1 MGYRFVLRK
10 FSYPSTVRHNGKL
23 SFQSWWENKGVAPC
37 YGNFVLALRLVNG
50 DNEILLPTDANI
62 KDWLPGDIVYEN
74 AVFIPGDI
82 KPGVYELQIGIL
94 DRLLSRPRIRLANG
108 GRTQDGW
115 YSLDKLEIY

>member
-1 MGYRFVLRK
+1 MGNYP
-10 FSYPSTVRHNGKL
+10 FSHG
-23 SFQSWWENKGVAPC
+23 
-37 YGNFVLALRLVNG
+37 GNFVLALRLVNG